1 MAAGTSTRT
10 RAARHRRKVTS
21 YLPRGDTGTGSTT
34 PARRTWCSFGDG
46 AARDR
51 WKPRVTKF
59 RRKAIERGTD
69 LLNAGGLGRPAH
81 RKRNAAT
88 ASPATRVG
96 GRGQKAAWLEA
107 GLRRLHGSRAIA
119 YQRSAC
125 RISDG

>member
-10 RAARHRRKVTS
+10 PAASHRPKATS
-21 YLPRGDTGTGSTT
+21 YLLRGGIGTGSTT

-59 RRKAIERGTD
+59 RRKATERGTD
-69 LLNAGGLGRPAH
+69 LLNAGGMGRPAH

-88 ASPATRVG
+88 VSSATRVG
-96 GRGQKAAWLEA
+96 GRGQKAAWMEA
-107 GLRRLHGSRAIA
+107 GLRRPRG
-119 YQRSAC
+119 
-125 RISDG
+125 